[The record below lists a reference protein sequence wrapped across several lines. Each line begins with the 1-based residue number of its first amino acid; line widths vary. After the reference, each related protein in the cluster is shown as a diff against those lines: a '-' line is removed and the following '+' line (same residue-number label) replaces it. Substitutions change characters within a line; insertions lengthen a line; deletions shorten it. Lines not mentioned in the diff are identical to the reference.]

1 MAGMRRAY
9 RRHHIVLLA
18 SCRHMNAR
26 DLPPAMRSLG
36 RRGGGEDSESE
47 GEGENFTEPDAGVPH
62 EETGRTEGGHS
73 LAADGRQGAFAIYNQ
88 NGQILMPSSI
98 FSVVQTTKKY
108 ALLAVPIFYR
118 KSRTFDLCEKRE
130 ASQPP

>member
-47 GEGENFTEPDAGVPH
+47 EGAESGAPRSEAGDGGNALQSV
-62 EETGRTEGGHS
+62 GRGV
-73 LAADGRQGAFAIYNQ
+73 DGRFLSARR
-88 NGQILMPSSI
+88 SSA
-98 FSVVQTTKKY
+98 VVCVY
-108 ALLAVPIFYR
+108 AKRTLRLCALAR
-118 KSRTFDLCEKRE
+118 R
-130 ASQPP
+130 